1 MKRLLTSL
9 ALIVAL
15 VTPLL
20 TVSTVPA
27 YAQGKKDACE
37 AIGGTLDAAGT
48 CVSNDP
54 NDKKGVTDVIKTVIE
69 ILSFIV
75 GALAIIM
82 IIVGGIRYVT
92 SGGDANSISAAKNTI
107 LYAIVGLV
115 IAVLAEAM
123 VRFVFTKATK

>member
-9 ALIVAL
+9 TLIVAL

-20 TVSTVPA
+20 AVSTVPA
-27 YAQGKKDACE
+27 YAQGKNDACV
-37 AIGGTLDAAGT
+37 AVGGTLDAAGN
-48 CVSNDP
+48 CVSSDP
-54 NDKKGVTDVIKTVIE
+54 NDKKTVTDVIKTVIE